1 MGYDRS
7 SASGAEGS
15 AAVESVVIIPVAML
29 VVFVVVQLCLWAYA
43 GTLVQAAA
51 TAGEQAATSVG
62 GSPAAGQT
70 EARME
75 LADTAS
81 KIVIDPSVQAQ
92 VLMGGQIEVTVSGD
106 TETIIPWLHLPV
118 SATRVGVSQ
127 EFRVSG

>member
-1 MGYDRS
+1 M
-7 SASGAEGS
+7 
-15 AAVESVVIIPVAML
+15 M

-62 GSPAAGQT
+62 GSPGAGQR
-70 EARME
+70 EARTQ

-81 KIVIDPSVQAQ
+81 KIVIDPSVQTQ
-92 VLMGGQIEVTVSGD
+92 VLPGGQIEVSVSGNS
-106 TETIIPWLHLPV
+106 ETIIPWLHLSV

-127 EFRVSG
+127 GFRESG